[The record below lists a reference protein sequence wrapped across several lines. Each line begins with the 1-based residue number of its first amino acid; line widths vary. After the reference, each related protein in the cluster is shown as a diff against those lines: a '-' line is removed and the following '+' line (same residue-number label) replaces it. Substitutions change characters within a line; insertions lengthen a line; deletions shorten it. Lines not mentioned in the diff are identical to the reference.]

1 MKKNEYKN
9 TPLMNQYYAIKS
21 RYTDALLLFRVGDF
35 YETLAEDAI
44 KCSQILDIALTK
56 RSNID
61 LAGFPYHSID
71 SYLPKL
77 VRAGFRVAICD
88 QLEESQSNSI
98 LKRDVTELV
107 TPSLALNDQIF
118 DSRTNNFL
126 ISLFWER
133 EKGGAALLDISSGE
147 FFILENSAKHVNELV
162 KRFQP
167 NEIIY
172 PKKFKNIFN
181 LVFGVGYRNY
191 AMFDWVFEYNA
202 AYEKLTCKFQT
213 ISLKGFGIENF
224 PLAISAAGAV
234 LQYLSDTEHNCIE
247 HISSISQMEEEKY
260 LWIDDFTLRNLE
272 IVKSLND
279 KGLALINILDKTVST
294 IGARLLKRWIL
305 FPLKNISK
313 IEERHNAV
321 FEFLDKKN
329 VSLRI
334 FDQLKRI
341 SDVERLTFKISS
353 KRITPREVIVLHKS
367 LVAIST
373 IKKILLKVKSS
384 VFKILAEKLH
394 SWIGFCDRI
403 MKTLSSDPPYKI
415 NKGNF
420 IAKGYSKELDYLR
433 DLMSSSKDYLEK
445 LILRE
450 RKRTGIGSLKI
461 SFNRIFG
468 YYIEIRN
475 AYKNKVPSRWLRKQT
490 LANSERYISEELKEY
505 EAKVLVAEKKIFYL
519 EKEIFNELILH
530 LSGYIK
536 IMLENARNIACIDVF
551 HSFSICSSENNYIRP
566 VLDESFDLEIF
577 KGRHPIIEKNLP
589 IGKTYIA
596 NDIHLNRSD
605 QQILMITGPNMS
617 GKSAILRQ
625 TALIVLMSHIG
636 SYVSAKSAKIGR
648 IDKIFSRVG
657 ASDNISLG
665 ESTFM
670 VEMNET
676 ANILNNFSDR
686 SLIIFDEI
694 GRGTSTYDGISI
706 AWAVTEFLHQHVK
719 RPKTLFATHY
729 HELSEMSRFFNR
741 IKNFNVSVKEIDG
754 KVVFLYKLIQG
765 ESEHSYGIHVAKMA
779 GVPIHIIQRATEILN
794 FQFKFFQDQTL
805 ESIRENLLKIDL
817 NLLTPVDALI
827 KLNEF
832 KKMIKMRE

>member
-1 MKKNEYKN
+1 MKKNEDKN
-9 TPLMNQYYAIKS
+9 SPLLKQYYAIKS
-21 RYTDALLLFRVGDF
+21 RYPDALLLFRVGDF

-44 KCSQILDIALTK
+44 KCSKILDIALTK

-118 DSRTNNFL
+118 DYRTNNFL

-147 FFILENSAKHVNELV
+147 FFILENSVKHVNEIV

-172 PKKFKNIFN
+172 PKKFQNIFN
-181 LVFGVGYRNY
+181 IFFGVAYRNY
-191 AMFDWVFEYNA
+191 AMFDWVFEYNN
-202 AYEKLTCKFQT
+202 AYEKLTRLFQT
-213 ISLKGFGIENF
+213 RTLKGFGIEN
-224 PLAISAAGAV
+224 LSLGISAAGAT
-234 LQYLSDTEHNCIE
+234 LQYLSDTHHNCIE

-279 KGLALINILDKTVST
+279 KGLSLIDILDKTVSP

-305 FPLKNISK
+305 FPLKDLSK
-313 IEERHNAV
+313 IEERHQAV
-321 FEFLDKKN
+321 FEFLDKKT
-329 VSLRI
+329 VSSRI
-334 FDQLKRI
+334 FDQLKII

-353 KRITPREVIVLHKS
+353 KRISPREVIVLHKS
-367 LVAIST
+367 LGAIST
-373 IKKILLKVKSS
+373 IKKILSKEKSS

-394 SWIGFCDRI
+394 SWNEVRDRI
-403 MKTLSSDPPYKI
+403 MKTLSSDPPYQI
-415 NKGNF
+415 NKGNV
-420 IAKGYSKELDYLR
+420 IAKGYSKKLDYLR
-433 DLMSSSKDYLEK
+433 DLMSSSQDSLEQ
-445 LILRE
+445 LCLRE
-450 RKRTGIGSLKI
+450 RENTGIGSLKI

-475 AYKNKVPSRWLRKQT
+475 AYKNKVPSRWIRKQT

-505 EAKVLVAEKKIFYL
+505 EAKVLGAEKKILYL

-536 IMLENARNIACIDVF
+536 IMQENARNIACIDVF
-551 HSFSICSSENNYIRP
+551 HSFSICSSVNNYIRP

-577 KGRHPIIEKNLP
+577 KGRHPIIEN

-596 NDIHLNRSD
+596 NDILLNRIY
-605 QQILMITGPNMS
+605 QQILMITGPNMA

-694 GRGTSTYDGISI
+694 GRGTNTYDGISI
-706 AWAVTEFLHQHVK
+706 AWAITEFLHKHVK
-719 RPKTLFATHY
+719 RPKTLFATHF
-729 HELSEMSRFFNR
+729 HELSEMCRFFNR

-754 KVVFLYKLIQG
+754 KVVFLYKLIPG
-765 ESEHSYGIHVAKMA
+765 ESEHSYGITVAKMA
-779 GVPIHIIQRATEILN
+779 GVPYNIIQRATEILN
-794 FQFKFFQDQTL
+794 FQFKFYKDKTL

-817 NLLTPVDALI
+817 NLLSPVDALI
-827 KLNEF
+827 KLHEF

>member
-1 MKKNEYKN
+1 MK
-9 TPLMNQYYAIKS
+9 QYYAIKS

-118 DSRTNNFL
+118 DYRTNNFL

-133 EKGGAALLDISSGE
+133 EKGGAALLDISTGE
-147 FFILENSAKHVNELV
+147 FFLLENSAKHVNELV

-181 LVFGVGYRNY
+181 LVFGVEYRNY

-202 AYEKLTCKFQT
+202 AYEKLTCQFQT

-224 PLAISAAGAV
+224 PLGISAAGAV
-234 LQYLSDTEHNCIE
+234 LQYLSDTHHNCIE

-279 KGLALINILDKTVST
+279 KGLSLINILDKTVST

-305 FPLKNISK
+305 FPLKNLSK

-321 FEFLDKKN
+321 FEFLYKKN

-367 LVAIST
+367 LVAIYT
-373 IKKILLKVKSS
+373 IKKILSKEKSS

-394 SWIGFCDRI
+394 SCNGVCDII

-415 NKGNF
+415 NKGNV

-433 DLMSSSKDYLEK
+433 DLMSSSQDYLEK
-445 LILRE
+445 LCLKE
-450 RKRTGIGSLKI
+450 RNRTGIGSLKI

-475 AYKNKVPSRWLRKQT
+475 AYKNKVPSRWIRKQT

-519 EKEIFNELILH
+519 EKEIFNEFILH

-536 IMLENARNIACIDVF
+536 IMQENARNIACIDVF
-551 HSFSICSSENNYIRP
+551 HSFSICSYENNYIRP

-577 KGRHPIIEKNLP
+577 KGRHPIIENNLP

-625 TALIVLMSHIG
+625 TALIVLMAHIG
-636 SYVSAKSAKIGR
+636 SYVSAKRAKIGR

-694 GRGTSTYDGISI
+694 GRGTSTSDGISI

-779 GVPIHIIQRATEILN
+779 GVPLHVIQRATEILN
-794 FQFKFFQDQTL
+794 FQFKFNFNQTL

-817 NLLTPVDALI
+817 NLLSPVDALI

>member
-1 MKKNEYKN
+1 MQ
-9 TPLMNQYYAIKS
+9 QYYAIKS

-133 EKGGAALLDISSGE
+133 EKGGAALLDISTGE
-147 FFILENSAKHVNELV
+147 FFILENYAKHVNELV

-181 LVFGVGYRNY
+181 LVFGVEYRNY

-202 AYEKLTCKFQT
+202 AYEKLTRYFQT
-213 ISLKGFGIENF
+213 RSLKGFGIENL
-224 PLAISAAGAV
+224 PLGISAAGAV
-234 LQYLSDTEHNCIE
+234 LQYLSDTQHNCME

-272 IVKSLND
+272 IVKSLTD
-279 KGLALINILDKTVST
+279 KGLSLIDVLDKTVST

-305 FPLKNISK
+305 FPLKNLSK

-321 FEFLDKKN
+321 FEFLYKKN
-329 VSLRI
+329 VSSRI

-367 LVAIST
+367 LEAIST
-373 IKKILLKVKSS
+373 IKKILSKEKSS

-394 SWIGFCDRI
+394 SWNEVCDRI
-403 MKTLSSDPPYKI
+403 MKTLSSDPPYQI
-415 NKGNF
+415 NKGNV

-433 DLMSSSKDYLEK
+433 DFMSSSKDYLEK
-445 LILRE
+445 LCLRE
-450 RKRTGIGSLKI
+450 RNRTGIGSLKI

-475 AYKNKVPSRWLRKQT
+475 AYKNKVPSRWIRKQT

-536 IMLENARNIACIDVF
+536 ILQENARNIACIDVF

-577 KGRHPIIEKNLP
+577 KGRHPIIENT

-596 NDIHLNRSD
+596 NDILLNRSE

-625 TALIVLMSHIG
+625 TALIVLMAHIG
-636 SYVSAKSAKIGR
+636 SYVSAKRAKIGR

-706 AWAVTEFLHQHVK
+706 AWAVTEFIHKHVK

-754 KVVFLYKLIQG
+754 KVVFLYKLIPG

-779 GVPIHIIQRATEILN
+779 GVPLHVIQRATEILN

-827 KLNEF
+827 KLHYF